1 MALDIFWTAEAE
13 MQLDEVTQFLE
24 SNWTDKEITSFFKRL
39 EKSLSAI
46 ALNPTTYKLSHRKEG
61 VREFLITKH
70 TTIFYTFD
78 NNYVYIIS
86 IWSNKQ
92 QN

>member
-1 MALDIFWTAEAE
+1 MALEIFWTAEAE
-13 MQLDEVTQFLE
+13 IQLEKIIHFLE
-24 SNWTDKEITSFFKRL
+24 SNWTNKEITSFFKRL
-39 EKSLSAI
+39 EKSLTAI
-46 ALNPTTYKLSHRKEG
+46 VLNPTTYKLSHRKEG

-70 TTIFYTFD
+70 NTIFYTFD
-78 NNYVYIIS
+78 DHYVYIIS